1 MLISKYVIQ
10 QEDYPLVDEFLKKP
24 LGPYSIR
31 LQRIMNLFRGG
42 GALRLGL
49 LCRKPF
55 QEWVL
60 VTLHGP
66 HKPIEIHEE
75 FVFTNLID
83 AEIEIFRRRWLHYTQ
98 KDPFKNVKNT
108 RI

>member
-1 MLISKYVIQ
+1 MLISRYVIQ
-10 QEDYPLVDEFLKKP
+10 QEDYSLIEEFLENP
-24 LGPYSIR
+24 LGPYSLR

-42 GALRLGL
+42 GGLRLGV

-66 HKPIEIHEE
+66 NKPLEIHEE
-75 FVFTNLID
+75 FVFTSLID
-83 AEIEIFRRRWLHYTQ
+83 AEIEIFRQRWLYYTQ
-98 KDPFKNVKNT
+98 KDPFKDVKNT
-108 RI
+108 RL